1 MDEIEI
7 MTLRVGRIEQNVKDI
22 TTASS
27 EHEKIVLERIQI
39 KVEEEMIRMVQDE
52 VKNSQTSI
60 TKTMIVVVFGCMV
73 VLGLGKLIV

>member
-1 MDEIEI
+1 MDEIEL

-60 TKTMIVVVFGCMV
+60 TKTMIVVVLGCMV
-73 VLGLGKLIV
+73 VLGLGKLII